1 MTNRRQFFAF
11 GASLLALSAT
21 GALAQDLPARED
33 LDTLPPELAPREV
46 DFNADLPAGEIHVM
60 PDEFALYFT
69 LEGGRAIRYSCGIGK
84 EGLYEAGTFVMQ
96 YKEEWPTWTP
106 TPDMVERDPDKYGKY
121 AEDGMPGGPDNPLGA
136 RALYLFTAD
145 DEDTYLRIHGTNE
158 PDTIGQAVSNGCAR
172 LVNGD
177 IADLYD
183 HVAEGAKVV
192 LHPQA

>member
-1 MTNRRQFFAF
+1 MTHRRQFLAF

-21 GALAQDLPARED
+21 GTLAKDLPARED

-145 DEDTYLRIHGTNE
+145 DVDTYLRIHGTNAPE
-158 PDTIGQAVSNGCAR
+158 TIGTAV
-172 LVNGD
+172 LPM
-177 IADLYD
+177 I
-183 HVAEGAKVV
+183 V
-192 LHPQA
+192 LRSSFSVPTL

>member
-1 MTNRRQFFAF
+1 MTNRRQFFVL

-21 GALAQDLPARED
+21 GALAHDLPAQED
-33 LDTLPPELAPREV
+33 LDTLPPEVAPREV

-172 LVNGD
+172 LVNND